1 VGTPIGKWVG
11 MRRIGFVLLLAVVL
25 AGCSVPA
32 SEAPRNAVEQT
43 SSALNAAHW
52 AVELNLAGR
61 SSNQVTQVILQ
72 ESVAAVAQARS
83 GLAETSG
90 TSGEKSRVAGEAMSA
105 VLQLLTELRDRPPTA
120 ADLERFEATSTS
132 LAAAEQAVAP

>member
-1 VGTPIGKWVG
+1 MGTPIGKWVG

-61 SSNQVTQVILQ
+61 SSDQVTHVILQ
-72 ESVAAVAQARS
+72 ESVAAVAQAQS
-83 GLAETSG
+83 GLAETPG
-90 TSGEKSRVAGEAMSA
+90 TAGEKSQVAGEAMSA
-105 VLQLLTELRDRPPTA
+105 ALQLLTELRDRPPTA

>member
-1 VGTPIGKWVG
+1 

-72 ESVAAVAQARS
+72 E
-83 GLAETSG
+83 L
-90 TSGEKSRVAGEAMSA
+90 
-105 VLQLLTELRDRPPTA
+105 
-120 ADLERFEATSTS
+120 S
-132 LAAAEQAVAP
+132 LIHI

>member
-1 VGTPIGKWVG
+1 MGTPIGKWVG

-61 SSNQVTQVILQ
+61 SSDQVTHVILQ
-72 ESVAAVAQARS
+72 ESVAAVAQAQS
-83 GLAETSG
+83 GLAETPG
-90 TSGEKSRVAGEAMSA
+90 TAGEKSQVAGEARSA
-105 VLQLLTELRDRPPTA
+105 ARQLLTDLRDRPPTA